1 MPAKASRHR
10 HAPQPPLDIRGPLPA
25 LSKSLTQ
32 RESSIMKGVLD
43 RVRVLDFTTTIAGP
57 HCTRLLADLGAEVIK
72 IEAPEGDM
80 MRTRPPLR
88 GGASTSFG
96 QLNAGKKSIA
106 LDLKRPAAVE
116 AVHRLVETAD
126 VVVENFRPGV
136 MRRFGLDYEA
146 LAPIK
151 PGLVYCAI
159 SGYGQT
165 GPSSQLPAYAPVIHA
180 ASGYDLAHM
189 AYQGE
194 ERRPDYCGIYIA
206 DVLTGTYAF
215 GAIMTALLH
224 RHSTGQGQM
233 IDVSMLESMLSLT
246 LSEIQAAQFTL
257 PPLGR
262 PIFGPVA
269 TKDGYINLS
278 IASERTFQNL
288 AIASGHPHWITDPRF
303 AEYSNRRNN
312 WGELIDELE
321 IWSKA
326 RTTAEVQALFDRHGV
341 PSSPYRTVREAMA
354 DPQLA
359 HRQAFAEIRDAGG
372 TFQALNPPFRFSGAS
387 AAAVPS
393 VASLGEHTEELLA
406 EIGYTPAEIAALSA

>member
-1 MPAKASRHR
+1 MP
-10 HAPQPPLDIRGPLPA
+10 GA
-25 LSKSLTQ
+25 LE
-32 RESSIMKGVLD
+32 RI
-43 RVRVLDFTTTIAGP
+43 RVLDFTTTIAGP

-88 GGASTSFG
+88 NGASTSFG
-96 QLNAGKKSIA
+96 QLNAGKKSIV
-106 LDLKRPAAVE
+106 LDLKTPPAVE
-116 AVHRLVETAD
+116 AVRRLVATAD

-151 PGLVYCAI
+151 PELIYCAI

-215 GAIMTALLH
+215 GAIMTALYH
-224 RHSTGQGQM
+224 RQFTGRGQM

-246 LSEIQAAQFTL
+246 LSEIQAAQFSL
-257 PPLGR
+257 PQMGR
-262 PIFGPVA
+262 PVFGPVA

-288 AIASGHPHWITDPRF
+288 AAASGHPQWITDPRF
-303 AEYSNRRNN
+303 AQYQHRRAN

-321 IWSKA
+321 EWSKE
-326 RTTAEVQALFDRHGV
+326 RSTAEVQAVFDRHGV

-359 HRQAFAEIRDAGG
+359 HRRAFAEIQDAGG
-372 TFQALNPPFRFSGAS
+372 TFQALNPPFLMSDTP
-387 AAAVPS
+387 AAACPH
-393 VASLGEHTEELLA
+393 VASLGENSEEVLA
-406 EIGYTPAEIAALSA
+406 GIGYTPSQIAALVSPAGSEARG

>member
-1 MPAKASRHR
+1 MEGA
-10 HAPQPPLDIRGPLPA
+10 LDGL
-25 LSKSLTQ
+25 
-32 RESSIMKGVLD
+32 
-43 RVRVLDFTTTIAGP
+43 RVLDFTTTIAGP
-57 HCTRLLADLGAEVIK
+57 HCGRLLADLGAEVIK

-88 GGASTSFG
+88 DGASTSFG
-96 QLNAGKKSIA
+96 QLNAGKKSIV
-106 LDLKRPAAVE
+106 LDLKSPRGIEAAC
-116 AVHRLVETAD
+116 RLVATAD
-126 VVVENFRPGV
+126 VLVENFRPGV
-136 MRRFGLDYEA
+136 MRRFGLDYDA
-146 LAPIK
+146 LKEIRPELI
-151 PGLVYCAI
+151 YCAI

-215 GAIMTALLH
+215 GAIMAALYQ
-224 RHSTGQGQM
+224 RQSTGRGQM

-246 LSEIQAAQFTL
+246 LSEIQAAQFSV

-262 PIFGPVA
+262 PIFGPIA
-269 TKDGYINLS
+269 ARDGYINLS

-288 AIASGHPHWITDPRF
+288 AIASGHPGWITDPRF
-303 AEYSNRRNN
+303 AQYQNRRVN

-321 IWSKA
+321 AWSKE
-326 RTTAEVQALFDRHGV
+326 RTTEEVQALFDKYGV

-359 HRQAFAEIRDAGG
+359 HRRAFAEVQDAGG
-372 TFQALNPPFRFSGAS
+372 TFLALNPPFRMSDAT
-387 AAAVPS
+387 AAAVPY
-393 VASLGEHTEELLA
+393 AATLGEHTEELLS
-406 EIGYTPAEIAALSA
+406 ELGYTAAEIAALSSPESLSPRPSPRMRGEG

>member
-1 MPAKASRHR
+1 MT
-10 HAPQPPLDIRGPLPA
+10 GA
-25 LSKSLTQ
+25 L
-32 RESSIMKGVLD
+32 E

-88 GGASTSFG
+88 NGASTSFG
-96 QLNAGKKSIA
+96 QLNAGKKSIV
-106 LDLKRPAAVE
+106 LDLKTPPAVE
-116 AVHRLVETAD
+116 AVRRLVATAD

-136 MRRFGLDYEA
+136 MRRFGLDYEV

-151 PGLVYCAI
+151 PELIYCAI

-194 ERRPDYCGIYIA
+194 ARRPDYCGIYIA

-215 GAIMTALLH
+215 GAIMTALYH
-224 RHSTGQGQM
+224 RQLTGRGQM

-246 LSEIQAAQFTL
+246 LSEIQAAQFSL
-257 PPLGR
+257 PPMGR

-288 AIASGHPHWITDPRF
+288 AVASGHPDWITDPRF
-303 AEYSNRRNN
+303 AQYHHRRAN

-321 IWSKA
+321 EWS
-326 RTTAEVQALFDRHGV
+326 RERSTAEVQAVFDRHGV
-341 PSSPYRTVREAMA
+341 PSSPYRTVKEAMA

-359 HRQAFAEIRDAGG
+359 HRRAFAEIQDAGG
-372 TFQALNPPFRFSGAS
+372 TFRALNPPFRMSDTPAAGS
-387 AAAVPS
+387 AHVAA
-393 VASLGEHTEELLA
+393 LGENTEQLLA
-406 EIGYTPAEIAALSA
+406 EIGYSGTKVADSVSPVKSEPRA

>member
-1 MPAKASRHR
+1 MT
-10 HAPQPPLDIRGPLPA
+10 GA
-25 LSKSLTQ
+25 LEHL
-32 RESSIMKGVLD
+32 
-43 RVRVLDFTTTIAGP
+43 RVLDFTTTIAGP

-88 GGASTSFG
+88 NGASTSFG
-96 QLNAGKKSIA
+96 QLNAGKKSIV
-106 LDLKRPAAVE
+106 LDLKTPPAVE
-116 AVHRLVETAD
+116 AVRRLVATAD

-136 MRRFGLDYEA
+136 MRRFGLDHEA
-146 LAPIK
+146 LAPIR
-151 PGLVYCAI
+151 PELIYCAI

-215 GAIMTALLH
+215 GAIMTAIYH
-224 RHSTGQGQM
+224 RQLSGRGQM

-246 LSEIQAAQFTL
+246 LSEIQAAQFSL
-257 PPLGR
+257 PPMGR
-262 PIFGPVA
+262 PVFGPVA
-269 TKDGYINLS
+269 TNDGYINLS
-278 IASERTFQNL
+278 IASERTFRNL
-288 AIASGHPHWITDPRF
+288 AIASEHPQWVADPRF
-303 AEYSNRRNN
+303 AQYPDRRRN

-321 IWSKA
+321 DWSKK
-326 RTTAEVQALFDRHGV
+326 RSTEEVQALFDRHGV
-341 PSSPYRTVREAMA
+341 PSSPYRTVKEAMA

-359 HRQAFAEIRDAGG
+359 HRRAFVEIHDAGG
-372 TFQALNPPFRFSGAS
+372 TFQALNPPFRMSDTP
-387 AAAVPS
+387 AAASPH

-406 EIGYTPAEIAALSA
+406 EIGYSRTQVTGGVSPAKSEPRA

>member
-1 MPAKASRHR
+1 MT
-10 HAPQPPLDIRGPLPA
+10 GA
-25 LSKSLTQ
+25 L
-32 RESSIMKGVLD
+32 E

-80 MRTRPPLR
+80 MRTRPLLR
-88 GGASTSFG
+88 NGASTSFG
-96 QLNAGKKSIA
+96 QLNAGKKSIV
-106 LDLKRPAAVE
+106 LDLKTPPAVE
-116 AVHRLVETAD
+116 AVRRLVATAD

-136 MRRFGLDYEA
+136 MRRFGLNYEA

-151 PGLVYCAI
+151 PALIYCAI

-215 GAIMTALLH
+215 GAIMTALYY
-224 RHSTGQGQM
+224 RQSTGRGQM

-246 LSEIQAAQFTL
+246 LSEIQAAQFSL
-257 PPLGR
+257 PPMGR

-278 IASERTFQNL
+278 IASERTFRNL
-288 AIASGHPHWITDPRF
+288 AIASEHPQWVTDPRF
-303 AEYSNRRNN
+303 AEYPDRRRN
-312 WGELIDELE
+312 WGELIEELE
-321 IWSKA
+321 DWS
-326 RTTAEVQALFDRHGV
+326 RERSTEQVQAVFDRHGV
-341 PSSPYRTVREAMA
+341 PSSPYRTVKQAMT
-354 DPQLA
+354 DPQIA
-359 HRQAFAEIRDAGG
+359 HRGAFAEVHDAGG
-372 TFQALNPPFRFSGAS
+372 SFQALNPPFQLSVTP
-387 AAAVPS
+387 AAAAPS
-393 VASLGEHTEELLA
+393 VASLGEHTEELLS
-406 EIGYTPAEIAALSA
+406 EIGYTPEQISGLVSPATTALRG

>member
-1 MPAKASRHR
+1 MTGA
-10 HAPQPPLDIRGPLPA
+10 LDGL
-25 LSKSLTQ
+25 
-32 RESSIMKGVLD
+32 
-43 RVRVLDFTTTIAGP
+43 RVLDFTTTIAGP

-72 IEAPEGDM
+72 IEPAEGDM

-88 GGASTSFG
+88 NGASTSFG
-96 QLNAGKKSIA
+96 QLNAGKKSIV
-106 LDLKRPAAVE
+106 LDLKAPQAVE
-116 AVHRLVETAD
+116 AVHRLLATAD
-126 VVVENFRPGV
+126 AVVENFRPGV

-151 PGLVYCAI
+151 PELIYCAI

-194 ERRPDYCGIYIA
+194 QRRPDYCGIYIA

-215 GAIMTALLH
+215 GAIMAALYQ
-224 RHSTGQGQM
+224 RQVTGRGQV

-246 LSEIQAAQFTL
+246 LSEIQAAQFSL

-262 PIFGPVA
+262 PIFGPIA
-269 TKDGYINLS
+269 AKDGYINLS

-288 AIASGHPHWITDPRF
+288 AIASGHPQWITDPRF
-303 AEYSNRRNN
+303 ARYNDRRVN

-321 IWSKA
+321 AWSKE
-326 RTTAEVQALFDRHGV
+326 RTTQEVQALFDRHGV

-359 HRQAFAEIRDAGG
+359 HRGAFAEIHDAGG
-372 TFQALNPPFRFSGAS
+372 TFQALNPPFRLSAAT
-387 AAAVPS
+387 AAAVPY
-393 VASLGEHTEELLA
+393 VAALGEHTEELLA
-406 EIGYTPAEIAALSA
+406 EIGYTPAQIAALVSPAKSASRA

>member
-1 MPAKASRHR
+1 MP
-10 HAPQPPLDIRGPLPA
+10 GA
-25 LSKSLTQ
+25 LE
-32 RESSIMKGVLD
+32 RI
-43 RVRVLDFTTTIAGP
+43 RVLDFTTTIAGP

-88 GGASTSFG
+88 NGASTSFG
-96 QLNAGKKSIA
+96 QLNAGKKSIV
-106 LDLKRPAAVE
+106 LDLKTPPAVE
-116 AVHRLVETAD
+116 AVRRLLAAAD

-151 PGLVYCAI
+151 PELIYCAI

-215 GAIMTALLH
+215 GAIMTALYH
-224 RHSTGQGQM
+224 RQFTGRGQM

-246 LSEIQAAQFTL
+246 LSEIQAAQFSL
-257 PPLGR
+257 PQMGR
-262 PIFGPVA
+262 PVFGPVA

-288 AIASGHPHWITDPRF
+288 AAASGHPQWITDPRF
-303 AEYSNRRNN
+303 AQYQHRRAN

-321 IWSKA
+321 EWSKE
-326 RTTAEVQALFDRHGV
+326 RSTAEVQAVFDRHGV

-359 HRQAFAEIRDAGG
+359 HRRAFAEIQDAGG
-372 TFQALNPPFRFSGAS
+372 TFQALNPPFLMSDTP
-387 AAAVPS
+387 AAACPH
-393 VASLGEHTEELLA
+393 VASLGENSEEVLA
-406 EIGYTPAEIAALSA
+406 GIGYSPSQIAALVSPAGSEARG

>member
-1 MPAKASRHR
+1 MTGG
-10 HAPQPPLDIRGPLPA
+10 LEG
-25 LSKSLTQ
+25 
-32 RESSIMKGVLD
+32 
-43 RVRVLDFTTTIAGP
+43 VRVLDFTTTIAGP

-72 IEAPEGDM
+72 VEAPEGDM

-88 GGASTSFG
+88 NGASTSFG

-106 LDLKRPAAVE
+106 LDLKSPRAVE
-116 AVHRLVETAD
+116 VVRRLVATAD

-136 MRRFGLDYEA
+136 MRRFGLDYDA

-151 PGLVYCAI
+151 PGLIYCAI

-180 ASGYDLAHM
+180 SSGYDLAHM

-194 ERRPDYCGIYIA
+194 MRRPDYCGIYIA

-215 GAIMTALLH
+215 GAIMTALYQRQL
-224 RHSTGQGQM
+224 TGQGQL

-246 LSEIQAAQFTL
+246 LSEIQAAQFSI

-269 TKDGYINLS
+269 TKDGYVNLS

-288 AIASGHPHWITDPRF
+288 AIASGHPQWITDPRF
-303 AEYSNRRNN
+303 AKYNDRRNN

-321 IWSKA
+321 QWSRKL
-326 RTTAEVQALFDRHGV
+326 TATEVQAIFDRHGV
-341 PSSPYRTVREAMA
+341 PSSPYRTVKQAMA

-359 HRQAFAEIRDAGG
+359 HRRAFAEVHDAGG
-372 TFQALNPPFRFSGAS
+372 TFLALNPPFRLSS
-387 AAAVPS
+387 ATTAAVPH
-393 VASLGEHTEELLA
+393 VAALGEHTEELLG
-406 EIGYTPAEIAALSA
+406 EIGYTPAQIAELVNPAKSASRA

>member
-1 MPAKASRHR
+1 MRR
-10 HAPQPPLDIRGPLPA
+10 A
-25 LSKSLTQ
+25 LE
-32 RESSIMKGVLD
+32 RI
-43 RVRVLDFTTTIAGP
+43 RVLDFTTTIAGP

-72 IEAPEGDM
+72 IEASGGDM

-88 GGASTSFG
+88 NGASTSFG
-96 QLNAGKKSIA
+96 QLNAGKKSLV
-106 LDLKRPAAVE
+106 LDLKMPEAVE
-116 AVHRLVETAD
+116 AVRRLAATAD

-151 PGLVYCAI
+151 PELIYCSI

-194 ERRPDYCGIYIA
+194 QRRPDYCGIYIA

-215 GAIMTALLH
+215 GAITTALYH
-224 RHSTGQGQM
+224 RRLTGRGQM

-246 LSEIQAAQFTL
+246 LSEIQAAQFSVSQ
-257 PPLGR
+257 LGR

-288 AIASGHPHWITDPRF
+288 AIASGHRQWISDPRF
-303 AEYSNRRNN
+303 AEYVDRRGN

-321 IWSKA
+321 DWSKQLA
-326 RTTAEVQALFDRHGV
+326 TAEVQAVFDRHGV
-341 PSSPYRTVREAMA
+341 PSSAYRTVKEAMA

-359 HRQAFAEIRDAGG
+359 HRQAFAEIHDAGG
-372 TFQALNPPFRFSGAS
+372 TFRALNPPFRMSDTP
-387 AAAVPS
+387 AAACPY

-406 EIGYTPAEIAALSA
+406 EIGYTPAEIEASVSRRAPHPDPLPASGEREEFGSLAPPQRREG